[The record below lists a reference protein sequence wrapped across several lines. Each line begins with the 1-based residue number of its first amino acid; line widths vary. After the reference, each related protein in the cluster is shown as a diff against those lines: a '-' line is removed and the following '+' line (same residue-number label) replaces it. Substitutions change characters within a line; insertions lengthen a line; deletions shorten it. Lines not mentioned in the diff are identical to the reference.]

1 MHCPLCNY
9 DDTKVNDS
17 RASQDGLSVR
27 RRREC
32 SKCSYRFST
41 LEVMEIL
48 DLTVVKRDNRRESYS
63 KDKLIHGLEKSL
75 EKRSYDQESFHNL
88 VQRIERNIQ
97 KLKKS
102 EVSSEDIGQ
111 IVMKDLKRFD
121 QVAFIRF
128 ASVYQSFDDVSSF
141 QKEVSKLNKKSK

>member
-1 MHCPLCNY
+1 MHCPLCNC

-41 LEVMEIL
+41 LEEMEIL
-48 DLTVVKRDNRRESYS
+48 DLAVVKRDSRRESYN
-63 KDKLIHGLEKSL
+63 KDKLIHGLEKAL
-75 EKRSYDQESFHNL
+75 EKRSYEQESFHNL
-88 VQRIERNIQ
+88 VQRIERDIQ

-102 EVSSEDIGQ
+102 EISSEEIGQ
-111 IVMKDLKRFD
+111 IVMKNLKKFD

-128 ASVYQSFDDVSSF
+128 ASVYQSFEDVSSF
-141 QKEVSKLNKKSK
+141 QKEVSKLSKVSK

>member
-1 MHCPLCNY
+1 MHCPLCNC

-41 LEVMEIL
+41 LEEMEIL
-48 DLTVVKRDNRRESYS
+48 DLTVVKRDGRRESYS
-63 KDKLIHGLEKSL
+63 KDKLIHGLEKAL
-75 EKRSYDQESFHNL
+75 EKRNYKQEFFHNL

-102 EVSSEDIGQ
+102 EISSEEIGQ
-111 IVMKDLKRFD
+111 LVMKDLKKFD

-128 ASVYQSFDDVSSF
+128 ASVYQSFEDVSSF
-141 QKEVSKLNKKSK
+141 QKEVSKLSRVNK